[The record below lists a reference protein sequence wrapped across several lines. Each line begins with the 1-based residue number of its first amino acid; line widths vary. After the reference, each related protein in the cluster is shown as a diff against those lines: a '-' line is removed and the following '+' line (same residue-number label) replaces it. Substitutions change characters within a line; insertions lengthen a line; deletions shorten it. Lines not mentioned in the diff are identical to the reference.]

1 MVEGRKILLGICGSI
16 AAYKAILLTRLL
28 VKAGAEVRV
37 MMTDSAKDFVTP
49 LSLSTI
55 SKNEVLSGLS
65 NNDTWNNHVQLGRW
79 ADLLIIAPLSCNTLS
94 KMANG
99 ACDNLL
105 LATYLSATCP
115 VVVAPA
121 MDEDMWQH
129 PSTKANIEKIQSFG
143 NRVIPVEKGE
153 LASGLYGDGRMAE
166 PEHIVSFLETNF
178 FFSQSLKG
186 KRALVTAGPT
196 HEPFDPVRYIG
207 NQSTGKMGIALA
219 RELAQQG
226 ADVELVLGPGSVEIT
241 DPRIRITRIQS
252 AGEMYNAC
260 IDIFPSV
267 QIAIMAAAVADY
279 TPVSFSSEK
288 IKKNSETFTLEL
300 SKTKDILKTLGEKK
314 SEGQVLVGFALEN
327 KDEAA
332 YARKKLKSKNADM
345 IVLNSLN
352 DAGAGFGFDTN
363 QVTIFEKNG
372 TEIPYE
378 QKSKQQVARDI
389 VDRIIKLL

>member
-1 MVEGRKILLGICGSI
+1 MVEGKKILLGICGSI
-16 AAYKAILLTRLL
+16 AAYKSILLTRLL
-28 VKAGAEVRV
+28 IKAGAEVKVV
-37 MMTDSAKDFVTP
+37 MTPSAKDFVTP
-49 LSLSTI
+49 LSVSTI
-55 SKNEVLSGLS
+55 SKNEVLSDLS
-65 NNDTWNNHVQLGRW
+65 LNDTWTNHVQLGRW
-79 ADLLIIAPLSCNTLS
+79 ADVMLIAPLSCNTIA

-99 ACDNLL
+99 ICDNLL

-121 MDEDMWQH
+121 MDEDMWKH
-129 PSTKANIEKIQSFG
+129 PATKANVLKLESFG
-143 NRVIPVEKGE
+143 TRVIPVEKGE

-166 PEHIVSFLETNF
+166 PEQIISFLEMNF
-178 FFSQSLKG
+178 FFSTELKG
-186 KRALVTAGPT
+186 KKALVTAGPT
-196 HEPFDPVRYIG
+196 HEPFDPVRFIG
-207 NQSTGKMGIALA
+207 NQSTGKMGVAIAN
-219 RELAQQG
+219 ELAQRG
-226 ADVELVLGPGSVEIT
+226 AAVELVLGPSSIEIK
-241 DPRIRITRIQS
+241 DPRIRVTRVQS

-260 IDIFPSV
+260 LEIFPST
-267 QIAIMAAAVADY
+267 QIAVMSAAVADY

-300 SKTKDILKTLGEKK
+300 LRTKDILHDLGEKK
-314 SEGQVLVGFALEN
+314 KAGQILVGFALEN
-327 KDEAA
+327 TDETA

-372 TEIPYE
+372 VEIPYK
-378 QKSKQQVARDI
+378 QKPKQQVARDI